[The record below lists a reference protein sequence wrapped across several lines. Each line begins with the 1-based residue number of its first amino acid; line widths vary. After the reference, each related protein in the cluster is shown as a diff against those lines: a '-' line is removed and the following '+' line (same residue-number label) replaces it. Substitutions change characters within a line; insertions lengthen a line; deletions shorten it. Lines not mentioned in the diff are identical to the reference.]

1 MYSYIDYRW
10 RSPMGERE
18 EMPAVDLSVES
29 KPTGEKV
36 SRGGMIAGFVLGTI
50 VGAGLALLL
59 APDSGQE
66 TRRLIGRRVRAMR
79 KDAIQGMEQAEAHAR
94 RRMRR
99 GRRDRRQR
107 FL

>member
-1 MYSYIDYRW
+1 
-10 RSPMGERE
+10 MGERE
-18 EMPAVDLSVES
+18 EMPAAGLSAEGELM
-29 KPTGEKV
+29 GEKV
-36 SRGGMIAGFVLGTI
+36 SRSGMIAGFVLGTI

-66 TRRLIGRRVRAMR
+66 TRRLIGRRVRALR
-79 KDAIQGMEQAEAHAR
+79 KDAIEGVEQAEAHAR

-107 FL
+107 FR